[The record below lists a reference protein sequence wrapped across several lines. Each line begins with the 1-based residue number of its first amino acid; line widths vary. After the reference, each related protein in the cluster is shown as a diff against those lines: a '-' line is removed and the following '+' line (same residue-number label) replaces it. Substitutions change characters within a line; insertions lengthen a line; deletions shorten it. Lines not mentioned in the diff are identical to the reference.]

1 VTSNTRKN
9 AWSKSEIE
17 IVRTGWLKGEPAS
30 AICQRLKGRSRSS
43 VIGFV
48 KRHGITRPVEIAAKV
63 AASKPRNLRQTVPP
77 APRGARCPP
86 SAKPAAPKVVP
97 APIKAPVAAPQSD
110 PVTFAELGPQHCRY
124 PVTQALPHKFCGAA
138 KGPAEPY
145 CPFHKARA
153 VSGAQ

>member
-1 VTSNTRKN
+1 MTLKKG
-9 AWSKSEIE
+9 AWSPEEIE
-17 IVRTGWLKGEPAS
+17 IVRSGWLRGDPAS
-30 AICQRLKGRSRSS
+30 AISQRLRGRSRSS

-48 KRHGITRPVEIAAKV
+48 KRTGITRPGEVAAKV
-63 AASKPRNLRQTVPP
+63 ASTKSRSLRQTLPP

-86 SAKPAAPKVVP
+86 SATPAAPKVVP

-138 KGPAEPY
+138 KVPDAPY
-145 CPFHKARA
+145 CLFHKARV
-153 VSGAQ
+153 VSGVQ